1 MLDSEFGQLVAELDS
16 ENSLSPVSK
25 PSEVTLS
32 MWYSIADTREPE
44 KLDALWKYTVATAR
58 KYRAETSCSVN
69 SIMIAASQAFGM
81 AKKLS
86 GDIPDSAEFPNM
98 SWVIDRLRGQT
109 ITWET
114 LQAAIEQL
122 SDKWQEVEDA
132 E

>member
-1 MLDSEFGQLVAELDS
+1 MLDSKFSQLVAELDS
-16 ENSLSPVSK
+16 ENSLSPASK
-25 PSEVTLS
+25 PSEITLS
-32 MWYSIADTREPE
+32 MWYSIADTRDPSALEG
-44 KLDALWKYTVATAR
+44 LWKYTVSTAR
-58 KYRAETSCSVN
+58 KYRSETSCSVN
-69 SIMIAASQAFGM
+69 AIMVAASQAFGM

-86 GDIPDSAEFPNM
+86 GDVPDSSEFPNV

-122 SDKWQEVEDA
+122 SEKWQEVEDS